1 MGEGTMNSWQ
11 ITRFAAPLE
20 LRCTAEPEPAGTE
33 VLVRIARAGV
43 CHSDLH
49 IWSGF
54 FDLGGGKR
62 FQMTERMTLPFTL
75 GHEIVGE
82 VVGLGP
88 EAEGVALGTR
98 GIVHPWIGCG
108 RCHACRAGEEL
119 RCAATPRTIGTRRD
133 GGYSD
138 HVLVPHGRYIVPY
151 GDLDPALAATLA
163 CSGLTAY
170 SALRKLPPLTADDTL
185 LVIGAGGV
193 GLACIGLARATLPAT
208 VAVSEMSEPK
218 REAALAQGAHAAFD
232 GGAPDALARI
242 REIGGGRAPRAVIDY
257 VGSPETL
264 RLALD
269 AVDVGGTIVAVGLF
283 GGELP
288 ISTALLPL
296 RQVTIRGSYVGSL
309 AELRELV
316 ALMRSRDVR
325 TVPVATRPMAE
336 VNAILSDL
344 EAGRIVGRCVMAP

>member
-1 MGEGTMNSWQ
+1 MNSWQ
-11 ITRFAAPLE
+11 ITAFNRPLE
-20 LRCTAEPEPAGTE
+20 LRCTTEPVPTGTE
-33 VLVRIARAGV
+33 VLVRVACSGV

-62 FQMTERMTLPFTL
+62 FEVSQRMTLPFTL

-82 VVGLGP
+82 VVAAGP
-88 EAEGVALGTR
+88 EAEVAVGTR

-108 RCHACRAGEEL
+108 TCHACEAGEEL
-119 RCAATPRTIGTRRD
+119 RCAKPRTLGTRRD

-138 HVLVPHGRYIVPY
+138 HVLVPHGRYVVPY

-170 SALRKLPPLTADDTL
+170 SALKKLPTLTREDSVL
-185 LVIGAGGV
+185 LIGAGGV
-193 GLACIGLARATLPAT
+193 GLACIGLARAMLPAR
-208 VAVSEMSEPK
+208 VVVSDVTEAK
-218 REAALAQGAHAAFD
+218 RQAALAQGAHLAMDGAAE
-232 GGAPDALARI
+232 GAAARI
-242 REIGGGRAPRAVIDY
+242 REAVGGRPPRAAIDF

-269 AVDVGGTIVAVGLF
+269 AIDIGGTVVSVGLF
-283 GGELP
+283 GGEMP
-288 ISTALLPL
+288 VSTALLPL
-296 RQVTIRGSYVGSL
+296 RQATIKGSYVGTL
-309 AELRELV
+309 AELKELV
-316 ALMRSRDVR
+316 AVMQETRPK

-336 VNAILSDL
+336 VNAILADL
-344 EAGRIVGRCVMAP
+344 EAGRVTGRTVMAP